1 MPRQKC
7 KRAISYRPPCC
18 HFRPQNEK
26 NVETI
31 SLLAEEVE
39 ALYLMD
45 LMELYQEEAALK
57 MGVSRPTF
65 ARIIKSAR
73 HKVALALLL
82 AHPLHLQRQ
91 KEHYTI
97 ALCSDSETSPYT
109 ALHSKGK
116 YIHLFTLKEQKIIE
130 HTTIPNLLHTQNLKP
145 ALYLSQLFT
154 EHRINLYLVRM
165 IGEGF
170 KSTLT
175 TKGIQILLK
184 EQISQKELEALW

>member
-1 MPRQKC
+1 MPRHKC

-18 HFRPQNEK
+18 HFKPQNTSDAQ
-26 NVETI
+26 TI
-31 SLLAEEVE
+31 MLLAEEVE

-45 LMELYQEEAALK
+45 LMELYQEEAAVK

-65 ARIIKSAR
+65 ARIIKEAR

-82 AHPLHLQRQ
+82 ARPLHLQRQ

-109 ALHSKGK
+109 PLHVKGK

-130 HTTIPNLLHTQNLKP
+130 HKTIPNLLYTQNLKP
-145 ALYLSQLFT
+145 ALYLSQLFA

-165 IGEGF
+165 IGEGL
-170 KSTLT
+170 KSTLSA
-175 TKGIQILLK
+175 KGIDVLLK
-184 EQISQKELEALW
+184 ENITHKELEALW

>member
-1 MPRQKC
+1 MPRHKC
-7 KRAISYRPPCC
+7 KRSISYRPPCC
-18 HFRPQNEK
+18 HFSPQHK
-26 NVETI
+26 SDTETI

-57 MGVSRPTF
+57 MGISRPTF
-65 ARIIKSAR
+65 ARIIKAAR

-82 AHPLHLQRQ
+82 ARPLHLESQ
-91 KEHYTI
+91 KEQYTI

-109 ALHSKGK
+109 TLNVKGK

-130 HTTIPNLLHTQNLKP
+130 HKTIYNLLHTQNLKP

-170 KSTLT
+170 KSTLS
-175 TKGIQILLK
+175 TKGIDVLLK
-184 EQISQKELEALW
+184 EEITQKELEALW